1 MAINPINLSNTFA
14 QLVTTTRQC
23 GDELNLLK
31 SGEYVKGTGILN
43 ITAPGTS
50 FVANSALFYN
60 DVSISKTLTVS
71 GDVESKVG
79 YVFPDGSTQI
89 TAAQSSEYSNSA
101 YAHANSVYALA
112 NNTANTLTTTL
123 AELQTHEANYDN
135 PHNVSAEQLN
145 LADVATTGS
154 YNDLTDTPVLE
165 EILSDVAFSGSYDDL
180 TNTPNIV
187 SIACPIG
194 MIYVQYPNQSAPSEL
209 FGGEWENVSNQYA
222 GQFFRAEGGG
232 AVVFGESQTSGA
244 PNIVGSMS
252 VENNGLAF
260 LTNSS
265 DLYITGCFSSKT
277 LGWGSASTQ
286 VGTTR
291 PIGVNFSAANS
302 NAIYGAADEVR
313 PTNSTIRIW
322 KRTA

>member
-31 SGEYVKGTGILN
+31 SGEYVKDAGILN

-244 PNIVGSMS
+244 PNIIGQFTSGKAYVTQSGAFTTGGMGTATGSGDG
-252 VENNGLAF
+252 NQA
-260 LTNSS
+260 
-265 DLYITGCFSSKT
+265 
-277 LGWGSASTQ
+277 SA
-286 VGTTR
+286 
-291 PIGVNFSAANS
+291 ILWNFDASRS

>member
-31 SGEYVKGTGILN
+31 SGEYVKDAGILN

-50 FVANSALFYN
+50 LVANGALFYN
-60 DVSISKTLTVS
+60 DVSVSKSLMVA
-71 GDVESKVG
+71 GDVESKIG
-79 YVFPDGSTQI
+79 YIFPDGSTQI

-135 PHNVSAEQLN
+135 PHKVSAEQLN

-154 YNDLTDTPVLE
+154 YNDLKDTPVLE

-180 TNTPNIV
+180 VDTPNII

-194 MIYVQYPNQSAPSEL
+194 MIYIQYPNQSAPSEL
-209 FGGEWENVSNQYA
+209 FGGEWENISGQYA
-222 GQFFRAEGGG
+222 GQFFRAEGGS
-232 AVVFGESQTSGA
+232 AAAFGETQPGGL
-244 PNIVGSMS
+244 PNITGEFPALYANEAAATGAFYRGASYS
-252 VENNGLAF
+252 V
-260 LTNSS
+260 
-265 DLYITGCFSSKT
+265 DLPG
-277 LGWGSASTQ
+277 GH
-286 VGTTR
+286 
-291 PIGVNFSAANS
+291 GVPYVRTVFSAANS
-302 NAIYGAADEVR
+302 NGTYSANEVR
-313 PTNSTIRIW
+313 PANSTIRIW
-322 KRTA
+322 KRTV

>member
-23 GDELNLLK
+23 SSELNLLK
-31 SGEYVKGTGILN
+31 SGEYVKDAGILN

-50 FVANSALFYN
+50 LVANGALFYN
-60 DVSISKTLTVS
+60 DVSVSKSLTVT
-71 GDVESKVG
+71 GNVESKIG
-79 YVFPDGSTQI
+79 YIFPDGSTQI

-123 AELQTHEANYDN
+123 AELQTHEANYNN
-135 PHNVSAEQLN
+135 PHKVSAKQLN

-154 YNDLTDTPVLE
+154 YNDLKDTPILE

-180 TNTPNIV
+180 TDTPNIV

-194 MIYVQYPNQSAPSEL
+194 MIYIQYPNQSAPSEL

-222 GQFFRAEGGG
+222 GQFFRAEGGN
-232 AVVFGESQTSGA
+232 AAVFGGSQDGGA
-244 PNIVGSMS
+244 PNIWGQFSTSKPGSFA
-252 VENNGLAF
+252 GGAF
-260 LTNSS
+260 TSS
-265 DLYITGCFSSKT
+265 GQ
-277 LGWGSASTQ
+277 GA
-286 VGTTR
+286 VM
-291 PIGVNFSAANS
+291 
-302 NAIYGAADEVR
+302 GAADGNQASGVLWTFSAYNSNGYYNANEFR
-313 PTNSTIRIW
+313 PYNSTIRIW